1 MALRAARAGRI
12 AINVV
17 SLFVMVAAVAT
28 VGWTVGSFV
37 VTLLVPAL
45 ALQWDA
51 IKARHP
57 EMP

>member
-1 MALRAARAGRI
+1 
-12 AINVV
+12 
-17 SLFVMVAAVAT
+17 MVAAVAT
-28 VGWTVGSFV
+28 VGRTVGPFV
-37 VTLLVPAL
+37 VTLLLAVPAL